1 MRERRVQ
8 MDKKYSTPEVDVVKT
23 DAQDVVSTSL
33 SIELPWLPLED
44 DGKEI

>member
-1 MRERRVQ
+1 
-8 MDKKYSTPEVDVVKT
+8 MDKKYSTPELEVVDT
-23 DAQDVVSTSL
+23 HEEDVVSTSL

>member
-1 MRERRVQ
+1 MLKRRVQ
-8 MDKKYSTPEVDVVKT
+8 MNKKYSTPEVDVVKT
-23 DAQDVVSTSL
+23 ETQDVISTSL

>member
-1 MRERRVQ
+1 
-8 MDKKYSTPEVDVVKT
+8 MDKKYSTPELEVVDT
-23 DAQDVVSTSL
+23 NEEDVVSTSL

>member
-1 MRERRVQ
+1 
-8 MDKKYSTPEVDVVKT
+8 MDNIYLTPMVEVVNVSQEDI
-23 DAQDVVSTSL
+23 VSTSL